1 VKKISKLED
10 TLLEINKKFGKST
23 IMKVDKAK
31 SLESRR
37 IPTGILSLDLA
48 IGGGLP
54 RGRVSLLIGEKSTSK
69 TATCLKTIAT
79 WQKYCRE
86 CSAEI
91 KERVSKNKK
100 KKIACKCGKNEKMG
114 IVYLDSESSY
124 DKEWSKKIG
133 VNNEDVYIV
142 QPDNLEE
149 SIEVIKAM
157 IKSGKIDLVIF
168 DSIAATTSITEEE
181 KDVQDHN
188 VGTNAKLMSKATRLI
203 TSSFNFLSLD
213 CENKPHVIF
222 INQFRE
228 KIGILFGDN
237 RTLPAGKSQEYISS
251 ITIRFNHLAKIGEDG
266 NKNPKSTPEAPINIV
281 GQMCGFEITKNK
293 TYPAYKKG
301 WFTIYNQDCE
311 NLDVK
316 KGDFDNTNQLLKYLE
331 FKEILTKDKS
341 TYYYKEE
348 KLGVKKQV
356 LEFLKNDKIYRKFL
370 KLLEEK

>member
-1 VKKISKLED
+1 MSFDLEE
-10 TLLEINKKFGKST
+10 TLLNINKKFGKST
-23 IMKVDKAK
+23 IKKVSEAK

-37 IPTGILSLDLA
+37 IPTGILSLDIA

-79 WQKYCRE
+79 WQKYCRL
-86 CSAEI
+86 CSTEI
-91 KERVSKNKK
+91 LERVGKNKK
-100 KKIACKCGKNEKMG
+100 KKLSCKCGKNEKMG

-124 DKEWSKKIG
+124 DKIWAEKIG
-133 VNNEDVYIV
+133 VKNEDVYIV

-149 SIEVIKAM
+149 SIEVIKSM
-157 IKSGKIDLVIF
+157 IKTNKIDLIIF
-168 DSIAATTSITEEE
+168 DSIASTTSITEEE

-228 KIGILFGDN
+228 KIGVMFGDN

-266 NKNPKSTPEAPINIV
+266 NKNPKSTPEIPINIV
-281 GQMCGFEITKNK
+281 GQMCGFEVTKNK

-311 NLDVK
+311 KLGVK
-316 KGDFDNTNQLLKYLE
+316 KGEFDNKDQLFRLLE
-331 FKEILTKDKS
+331 FRNILQKDKS

-356 LEFLKNDKIYRKFL
+356 LAFLENDKVYRKFL
-370 KLLEEK
+370 KLLEEE